1 MAISKNDL
9 KTAGRFD
16 LADPSTL
23 DTFDE
28 WALWLEAI
36 LHGPVSIFVR
46 DSGEEVLSHGKQLV
60 ERLDGL
66 RITIYPNELPP
77 PHFLVEAPDVDAS
90 FAIEDC
96 RVVGGKPTQAMVQ
109 KIRFW
114 HRRAKP
120 TLIEVWNETRPVD
133 CTVGQ
138 YGVRRG

>member
-66 RITIYPNELPP
+66 RITIYPNEHPP
-77 PHFLVEAPDVDAS
+77 PHFHVEAPDVDAS
-90 FAIEDC
+90 LQLRIAGSWVGN
-96 RVVGGKPTQAMVQ
+96 RRRRWYKKSGSGTVVQSP
-109 KIRFW
+109 R
-114 HRRAKP
+114 
-120 TLIEVWNETRPVD
+120 
-133 CTVGQ
+133 
-138 YGVRRG
+138 